1 MSTYIALLRGINV
14 GGKNILPMKDL
25 LEIFEGM
32 GFTDVDS
39 YIQSGNVV
47 FNSKTNCSNKTAIEL
62 ASRIDDRHGIAPIVL
77 LLKAS
82 ELKTAIENN
91 PYEVQDGK
99 TLHFYFLGSKPKN
112 PDLQRLTEA
121 RSASEQFKLE
131 GKIFYLHAPD
141 GIGRS
146 KLAAAVEQ
154 SMGVVVTARNL
165 NTVKKLISMVEV

>member
-25 LEIFEGM
+25 LEIFKEM
-32 GFTDVDS
+32 GFTDVNS

-47 FNSKTNCSNKTAIEL
+47 FHSRTKCSNKTAVEV
-62 ASRIDDRHGIAPIVL
+62 ASRIEDRHGIAPTVL
-77 LLKAS
+77 LLAAS
-82 ELKTAIENN
+82 ELAAALENN

-99 TLHFYFLGSKPKN
+99 TVHFYFLSSIPKN
-112 PDLQRLTEA
+112 PDLQRLIKVKT
-121 RSASEQFKLE
+121 ASEAFKL
-131 GKIFYLHAPD
+131 GGRIFYLHAPD

-154 SMGVVVTARNL
+154 SLGVVVTARNL
-165 NTVKKLISMVEV
+165 NTVNKLISMV